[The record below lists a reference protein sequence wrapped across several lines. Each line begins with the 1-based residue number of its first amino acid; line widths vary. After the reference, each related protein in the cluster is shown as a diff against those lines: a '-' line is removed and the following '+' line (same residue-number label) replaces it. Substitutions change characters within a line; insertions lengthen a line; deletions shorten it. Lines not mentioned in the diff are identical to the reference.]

1 MRHALEIWVVGT
13 HPRYEFSWH
22 ILTGLT
28 RYKPNPNNKTHNPA
42 PQNSSLEPSKFWGQ
56 ATSALLDACS
66 YLRSVNFTHRMS
78 TSFFTNDGENTVFAK
93 LKGVFHH
100 NPDIQRFD
108 ALVGY
113 LRASGYFALRPH
125 LANVPQVRI
134 LVGIDVDEIVS
145 DYHKRGLLFLAD
157 PAKAMDD
164 FQRRL
169 KSDIQEAEYRPDIE
183 AGILNFVEDVVSG
196 KLLIKAHPTKRLH
209 AKIYIFRP
217 SGWCEHKAGSVITG
231 SSNLTAAGLGVE
243 DQARNYEFNVLLNDY
258 DDVKFASDEFEKLWA
273 ESVDVLPKTVLAV
286 RDSTYLATTI
296 TPYELYIKLLI
307 EYFGPAVDYD
317 PNAVSDLPAGFKRLS
332 YQIDAVNN
340 GHRLLEKHNGFFLAD
355 VVGLGKT
362 VVACLIAR
370 KFFFHNGFPDHRS
383 STLIIAPPALEENW
397 RETKDKF
404 RLDNCD
410 IITNGSLHK
419 VKNPQKY
426 DLIIVDEAHKFRND
440 RADSFDELQRLCK
453 SGTLRKMPDGALA
466 EKKVILVSA
475 TPLNNSPQDIRN
487 QLALFQDLKRSTL
500 SIGNLQHFFANCEKE
515 FQDIRDEPDV
525 EVSRR
530 RVMEIYEEIR
540 TKVLSEV
547 IVRRTRTDLI
557 ENEAY
562 RNDLNE
568 QGVQFPEI
576 AKPRHLFYPLSS
588 DLENLYDQTVQ
599 MLSDGASDGLTYNRY
614 RALSFLRPEL
624 KQKYQNADRISQ
636 QLATI
641 MRTLLVKRLDSSFC
655 AFTGSLRRFRD
666 ATKVMIGMF
675 ERGTVYIA
683 PNLPVNQLIME
694 GREEALVAMIAEKQ
708 PGDPTIEICDAK
720 DFSPELLVGLKR
732 DLERIEPIL
741 GLWQGVSDA
750 NTDPK
755 FDLFLKYLRGE
766 LFGPELNREGKLVV
780 FSESR
785 ETVDYLKDR
794 LSIAS
799 FKRVLT
805 VDAGNRNNLREEVR
819 ANFDANYSGQRRN
832 DYDIII
838 ATEVLAEGVNLH
850 RANIIVNY
858 DTPWNSTRLMQRIG
872 RVNRIGSAAPT
883 IYVYNFYP
891 TSRVDGDIELR
902 KKAIMK
908 LQAFHSALGEDSQ
921 IYSAEE
927 EVDNFGL
934 FEKAPEENERDERLT
949 LLMELRR
956 FREQDPELFRRI
968 AKMPVRC
975 RVGRIDQSRAKSS
988 VAFIRNAH
996 RDAFYRIRQS
1006 AAPQEISFTEAAA
1019 EFRTLQADEKA
1030 VPLHEQHH
1038 EQVNAATA
1046 TFNEAVLAN
1055 AVAPI
1060 AVEMR
1065 QGPNEKRARDFVD
1078 GFLAF
1083 DFISDEERRLI
1094 RLAKQALARARYV
1107 GLQRAINKLHSDTK
1121 KVKVTSAVLADKL
1134 FDILKEYNL
1143 ESMESQGVG
1152 ADLPTKSAATAPE
1165 IILTESFDAPPRS

>member
-1 MRHALEIWVVGT
+1 
-13 HPRYEFSWH
+13 
-22 ILTGLT
+22 
-28 RYKPNPNNKTHNPA
+28 
-42 PQNSSLEPSKFWGQ
+42 
-56 ATSALLDACS
+56 
-66 YLRSVNFTHRMS
+66 MS
-78 TSFFTNDGENTVFAK
+78 TSFFTNDGANTLFAK
-93 LKGVFHH
+93 LEGVFRH

-125 LANVPQVRI
+125 LLNVPKVRI

-157 PAKAMDD
+157 PAKALED
-164 FQRRL
+164 FQSRL
-169 KSDIQEAEYRPDIE
+169 KSDIQEAEYRPDVE

-196 KLLIKAHPTKRLH
+196 KLVIKAHPTKRLH
-209 AKIYIFRP
+209 AKIYIFLP
-217 SGWCEHKAGSVITG
+217 QGWCEHKAGSVITG

-243 DQARNYEFNVLLNDY
+243 EQARNYEFNVLLNDY
-258 DDVKFASDEFEKLWA
+258 DDVKFASEEFEKLWS
-273 ESVDVLPKTVLAV
+273 ESVDVLPKAVLAV
-286 RDSTYLATTI
+286 RDSTYLATSI

-383 STLIIAPPALEENW
+383 STLIITPPALEENW
-397 RETKDKF
+397 RETKDRF

-419 VKNPQKY
+419 VRNPQRY

-453 SGTLRKMPDGALA
+453 SGTLRKLSDGTLA

-487 QLALFQDLKRSTL
+487 QLALFQDLKRSTM
-500 SIGNLQHFFANCEKE
+500 SVGNLQHFFARCEKD
-515 FQDIRDEPDV
+515 FRDTKDEPNIDV
-525 EVSRR
+525 ARR
-530 RVMEIYEEIR
+530 MVVAIYEEIR

-547 IVRRTRTDLI
+547 IVRRTRTDLV
-557 ENEAY
+557 ENEDY
-562 RNDLNE
+562 KNDLE
-568 QGVQFPEI
+568 QQGVQFPEI
-576 AKPRHLFYPLSS
+576 AKPRHLLYPLSS
-588 DLENLYDQTVQ
+588 DLEKLYDQTVQ
-599 MLSDGASDGLTYNRY
+599 MLSEGTPTSLTYNRY

-655 AFTGSLRRFRD
+655 AFTASLRRFRD
-666 ATKVMIGMF
+666 ATRVMVGMF

-683 PNLPVNQLIME
+683 PNLPVNQLILD
-694 GREEALVAMIAEKQ
+694 GREDELINMIADKQ
-708 PGDPTIEICDAK
+708 QDDPTIEICDAK
-720 DFSPELLVGLKR
+720 DFSSDFLAGLKR
-732 DLERIEPIL
+732 DLERIEPVL
-741 GLWQGVSDA
+741 ASWQGVADA

-755 FDLFLKYLRGE
+755 FDLLLKYLRGE
-766 LFGPELNREGKLVV
+766 LLDRSINREGKLVV

-785 ETVDYLKDR
+785 ETVDYLAKR
-794 LSIAS
+794 LSIAGFS
-799 FKRVLT
+799 RVLT
-805 VDAGNRNNLREEVR
+805 VDAGNRNNLREQVR
-819 ANFDANYSGQRRN
+819 ANFDANYSGQQRN
-832 DYDIII
+832 DFDIII

-858 DTPWNSTRLMQRIG
+858 DTPWNATRLMQRIG
-872 RVNRIGSAAPT
+872 RVNRIGSVAPMVY
-883 IYVYNFYP
+883 IYNFYP
-891 TSRVDGDIELR
+891 TSRVDNDIELQ

-921 IYSAEE
+921 IYSVEE
-927 EVDNFGL
+927 EVNNFGL

-949 LLMELRR
+949 LLMELRK
-956 FREQDPELFRRI
+956 FREQNAEHFRRI

-975 RVGRIDQSRAKSS
+975 RVGRIDAVKAKTS
-988 VAFIRNAH
+988 VAFVRNAH
-996 RDAFYRIRQS
+996 RDAFYRIRS
-1006 AAPQEISFTEAAA
+1006 GESPEEISFTEAAK
-1019 EFRTLQADEKA
+1019 EFRVLQAGEKA
-1030 VPLHEQHH
+1030 VPLHDQHH
-1038 EQVNAATA
+1038 EQVNAATDA
-1046 TFNEAVLAN
+1046 FHKAVLAD
-1055 AVAPI
+1055 AVAPL
-1060 AVEMR
+1060 AVEMK

-1078 GFLAF
+1078 GFLAL

-1094 RLAKQALARARYV
+1094 RLAKMALARARYV
-1107 GLQRAINKLHSDTK
+1107 SLQRAINKLQNDTK
-1121 KVKVTSAVLADKL
+1121 KVKVTPAVLADKL
-1134 FDILKEYNL
+1134 FDILREYKL
-1143 ESMESQGVG
+1143 DSMENQGVG
-1152 ADLPTKSAATAPE
+1152 DSPAEKSPETFPE
-1165 IILTESFDAPPRS
+1165 IILTESFDAPSRA